1 MAAKRIKSAKVRDLL
16 GQVMEEVYYKGHDYI
31 VEKGNKEV
39 AAIISIDEY
48 KRIQREREEDFTV
61 FEEIWKENKNFS
73 SLQVKE
79 DASQAI
85 KEARKKKNLK

>member
-1 MAAKRIKSAKVRDLL
+1 MTAKRIKSAKVRDLL

-48 KRIQREREEDFTV
+48 KRIQREREEDFNI
-61 FEEIWKENKNFS
+61 FDKIWKENKDFS
-73 SLQVKE
+73 SLRVKK
-79 DASQAI
+79 DTILAI
-85 KEARKKKNLK
+85 REVRKKKRLK